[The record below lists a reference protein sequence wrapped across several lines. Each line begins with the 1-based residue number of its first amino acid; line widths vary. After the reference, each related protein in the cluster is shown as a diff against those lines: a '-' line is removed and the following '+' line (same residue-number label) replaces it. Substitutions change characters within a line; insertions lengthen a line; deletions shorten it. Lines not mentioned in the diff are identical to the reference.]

1 VNDDPIKLWQHIHGA
16 CSHFPIVGMT
26 LSFLFDIGAILFR
39 RPNWRPVGFWTLIAA
54 AVISVPTV
62 LSGLSAEYGWFGIS
76 PKWEAE
82 HLILHRNL
90 ALAGSG
96 AAIVLA
102 LWRAARKDM
111 LKGAEWIAYLV
122 VLTVATGLIGF
133 TGFYGAYVARGY

>member
-1 VNDDPIKLWQHIHGA
+1 LNDDPIKLWQHIHGA
-16 CSHFPIVGMT
+16 AAHFPIVGMI
-26 LSFLFDIGAILFR
+26 LSFLFDMGAIVFK
-39 RPNWRPVGFWTLIAA
+39 RPNWRHVGFWTLIAA
-54 AVISVPTV
+54 AVVSLPTV
-62 LSGLSAEYGWFGIS
+62 LSGLSAEYGWFGVE
-76 PKWEAE
+76 KWQAD

-102 LWRAARKDM
+102 LWRSARKDA

-122 VLTVATGLIGF
+122 LLTIATGLIGF